1 MEEKREPLSE
11 MAIERKIQILRNK
24 HMDSEVIALVKSDY
38 EYGLTD
44 DEIGLYLNKSYDI
57 EQMKVLSKCLHKGVS
72 EELLTLLKDSRM
84 AAPKMQ
90 TALDYYEKGV
100 PIDAIREV
108 VQKDDTAVNM
118 RRMFDVVLEKLNKA
132 KEQMPQDLEYV
143 KSLVAQMDEVVAK
156 INHQNERYDALN
168 KKLSEIE
175 TSKDDEE
182 VRERLVKENQDKD
195 ALINSQQNE
204 LNKASST
211 IARLRDDI
219 DKKDKEMKRMSERI
233 ESLEDKIIGIA
244 TDNMKAAEVKNDA
257 GKTENAEDVA
267 DTKEDRT
274 DKKTVDTVAVPQ
286 NMQAVAN
293 GIPVYY
299 QIPVVDGT
307 GNVVQRLPIERSVRK
322 SSNSGVASLFARL
335 SFKKR
340 SRADIVKLV
349 ASGDLVPAQLVQIK
363 SAIEKGL
370 TESQLVELIN
380 NNISAEKMKEIIEIA
395 VLENSMAD

>member
-1 MEEKREPLSE
+1 MEENREPLS
-11 MAIERKIQILRNK
+11 AIAIVKKLQLLRNK
-24 HMDSEVIALVKSDY
+24 HFSEDTIALVKSDY
-38 EYGLTD
+38 EYGLKEE
-44 DEIGLYLNKSYDI
+44 EISLYLNKSYDI
-57 EQMKVLSKCLHKGVS
+57 EQMKILSECLHKDVPKDVIDIIKNTKYSVHQMQVS
-72 EELLTLLKDSRM
+72 LEF
-84 AAPKMQ
+84 
-90 TALDYYEKGV
+90 YEKGV
-100 PIDAIREV
+100 PVQTIKEV
-108 VQKDDTAVNM
+108 MDKGEKPITM
-118 RRMFDVVLEKLNKA
+118 RRLYEEVLEQLNKV
-132 KEQMPQDLEYV
+132 KKQIPEESEYV
-143 KSLVAQMDEVVAK
+143 KALISQMDEVVAK

-219 DKKDKEMKRMSERI
+219 EKKDKEMKRMGDRI
-233 ESLEDKIIGIA
+233 ESLEDKIISVA
-244 TDNMKAAEVKNDA
+244 
-257 GKTENAEDVA
+257 TENKKEAESKAEPQESQSVSQA
-267 DTKEDRT
+267 
-274 DKKTVDTVAVPQ
+274 DKKMVDTVAVPQ

-322 SSNSGVASLFARL
+322 SSNSGVVSLFARL
-335 SFKKR
+335 SFKKK

>member
-72 EELLTLLKDSRM
+72 EALLTLLKDSRM

-143 KSLVAQMDEVVAK
+143 KSLVAQMDEVVEK

-219 DKKDKEMKRMSERI
+219 EKKDKEMKRMSERI